1 MREPT
6 VLDLNREL
14 DFVARDRPLS
24 EVLTELNDRYHLPVV
39 AEIPAEDMRVNV
51 QCEKN
56 SISSLLDEI
65 AAQAKMKWQ
74 VNNGY
79 IVFSWR
85 LSPLRPVEGRGP
97 YSRSR
102 KAQEMLDF
110 WNALS
115 TTQRSQ
121 LSKAPLPYQDLTAEQ
136 QKELGTLI
144 QRQLPPDFGLDA
156 SEETWTALRM
166 AFFPSMTI
174 QSQGKTISSF
184 AVRTL
189 SGSQRSL
196 LFNKQTGEITVL
208 PPGEVWFTFEEGTA
222 R

>member
-6 VLDLNREL
+6 VLDINREL

-115 TTQRSQ
+115 TTQRS
-121 LSKAPLPYQDLTAEQ
+121 AEQ